1 MLYSYSLQLF
11 PFLLLFLNLLCY
23 VEAVVGKKTK
33 VDKQEISVSNNL
45 KFGASA
51 TTANDRFE
59 TQETNPYMVVE
70 NQDKF
75 PAPDQL
81 TFSNIQVPWHREGTP
96 NNRNHNKVKL
106 SISNKGTG
114 DLIISNLKL
123 SDATA
128 WKISHV
134 GDEEYTASSTLPIN
148 VKAGSSKTL
157 TVEFIAKNQG
167 ERVKVL
173 HGSLYIS
180 SNDAAFPEEEV
191 KLHGLWQRAGEGNNE
206 PYTQEIIEA
215 FGFKT
220 NTGYT
225 QSDGANKGESAIT
238 GSDEIVSAFFV
249 RADASRP
256 IEVIQLAAYHGCCS
270 DRESFRWYSKG
281 SSNMQTL
288 FTHNALDGQ
297 SLLPRENGSST
308 RLAQGTF
315 NPTKPFGFR
324 VAKADSE
331 RNQNHKNKI
340 GMRIWKA
347 IDADGNVIPN
357 AYIIGSD
364 YLGTDFTN
372 YDYQDNV
379 YFVRNIKPE
388 TGTAHYAELAAT
400 PSAVQFEPTQTG
412 RSTKLAVNLKN
423 QGQTYPDGSSDPAIQ
438 IKNITIIGPNQ
449 NEFAAPM
456 PAVTVLPVQ
465 GFAELNVDF
474 KPSSPGLKNAAL
486 LVHFTNGPSPLRIP
500 LYGVA
505 NNGTTA
511 ITAAKRIKSAADA
524 AVTIGE
530 YIWEADKSYR
540 KGSIKLDKQVV
551 STPIAATDDDQ
562 LYQTY
567 LSADKDLA
575 ETRYVIPIEDG
586 NYIVRMHFVEN
597 YWSGEAARLF
607 NIIIEDQLELANL
620 DIYKEVGYRTA
631 LVKDF
636 EVTVTGG
643 TLDIKFDPAVN
654 RVAIAGLEI
663 FRNLANITS
672 AAPETELEKSKVLVY
687 PNPGEGEEVQVIVK
701 HFDRHE
707 EVIITL
713 HDVSGKVVYSSAAL
727 TDNSGNTAFP
737 IDITPLH
744 QGIYIVQVNAP
755 SGKKH
760 RRLLIR

>member
-1 MLYSYSLQLF
+1 MLYSYSLLLF
-11 PFLLLFLNLLCY
+11 PFLLLFLNLLAC
-23 VEAVVGKKTK
+23 VEAVVGTE
-33 VDKQEISVSNNL
+33 VWADKRGITPIYNL
-45 KFGASA
+45 NVGASA
-51 TTANDRFE
+51 TMAENKFK
-59 TQETNPYMVVE
+59 TQESNPYMVVE

-75 PAPDQL
+75 PAPAQL
-81 TFSNIQVPWHREGTP
+81 TFSNIQVPWNREGTP
-96 NNRNHNKVKL
+96 ENRNHNKVKL
-106 SISNKGTG
+106 SISNKGIG
-114 DLIISNLKL
+114 DLIVSNLKL

-128 WKISHV
+128 WKLSHI
-134 GDEEYTASSTLPIN
+134 GDQEYIASSALPIT

-167 ERVKVL
+167 GRVKVL

-180 SNDAAFPEEEV
+180 SNDAASPEKEV

-220 NTGYT
+220 NTGYS
-225 QSDGANKGESAIT
+225 QSDGANKGETAIT
-238 GSDEIVSAFFV
+238 GSDEVISAFFV

-256 IEVIQLAAYHGCCS
+256 VEVIQLAAYHGCCS

-281 SSNMQTL
+281 SSNIQTL

-308 RLAQGTF
+308 KLAQSTF

-324 VAKADSE
+324 VAKADSD

-347 IDADGNVIPN
+347 IDADGNIIPN

-379 YFVRNIKPE
+379 YFVRNIRPE
-388 TGTAHYAELAAT
+388 TGKAHYAELAAT
-400 PSAVQFEPTQTG
+400 PSAVEFEPTQAG
-412 RSTKLAVNLKN
+412 RSTKLTVNLKN
-423 QGQTYPDGSSDPAIQ
+423 LGQTYPDGSSDPAIQ
-438 IKNITIIGPNQ
+438 IKSMTIAGPNQ
-449 NEFAAPM
+449 HEFAAPM
-456 PAVTVLPVQ
+456 PAVTALPVQ
-465 GFAELNVDF
+465 GSAEINIEF
-474 KPSSPGLKNAAL
+474 KPTSPNLKNAAL
-486 LVHFTNGPSPLRIP
+486 LVHFTNGASPLRIP

-505 NNGTTA
+505 NSGNAA

-524 AVTIGE
+524 AVTIGDNL
-530 YIWEADKSYR
+530 WEADKSYR
-540 KGSIKLDKQVV
+540 KGSIKLDKQLV
-551 STPIAATDDDQ
+551 STPIAATDDDL

-575 ETRYVIPIEDG
+575 ETSYVIPIEDG
-586 NYIVRMHFVEN
+586 NYVVRMHFVEN
-597 YWSGEAARLF
+597 YWSAEAARVF
-607 NIIIEDQLELANL
+607 NIIIEDQLQLANL

-643 TLDIKFDPAVN
+643 ALDIDFNPAVN

-663 FRNLANITS
+663 FQKIGNVTS
-672 AAPETELEKSKVLVY
+672 ADPETELEKRNVLVY
-687 PNPGEGEEVQVIVK
+687 PNPVEGKEVMVITRY
-701 HFDRHE
+701 FDRHE
-707 EVIITL
+707 EVILTL
-713 HDVSGKVVYSSAAL
+713 HDVSGKVVYIRTAL
-727 TDNSGNTAFP
+727 TDNSGYADFP

-755 SGKKH
+755 SGKTQH
-760 RRLLIR
+760 RLLIK